1 MPWIPRSKRRTFL
14 QGTTVAAV
22 GSLMG
27 GTAIAKKNDE
37 TAMKDTDSCTPPE
50 DNSTILAA
58 HRGFKGINPENTV
71 AAVKDA
77 VRGGNSANATHRG
90 CDMIECDIMPAG
102 GQPWKGEEY
111 EVVVFHDDKLSDR
124 DGGERGTTDAPNK
137 YVWETDADTV
147 LNAEVLGSGETIP
160 RFEEVLKA
168 TPANIPLNIEWKAA
182 GRSEMPD
189 DFETQKETWR
199 PFTERALDILSEYP
213 NDFIVQS
220 FSKAALATVREA
232 DPSIP
237 IAYLLWDSIEDG
249 LQVARDLDCEYVQPP
264 YNMIKR
270 TPFFRDEY
278 YLDGSD
284 WADIDLVE
292 IAHKEGRK
300 VIPYTIDT
308 WYQADQ
314 LVDAGVDG
322 IIANYPGVLD

>member
-1 MPWIPRSKRRTFL
+1 MSWISKIHRRTL
-14 QGTTVAAV
+14 LEGTAAAAFT
-22 GSLMG
+22 SLVG
-27 GTAIAKKNDE
+27 GTAIAKQNDD
-37 TAMKDTDSCTPPE
+37 TTKKDTDECTPPNDE
-50 DNSTILAA
+50 SPILAA

-77 VRGGNSANATHRG
+77 VRGGNSDNAMHRR
-90 CDMIECDIMPAG
+90 CDMIECDIVPAG
-102 GQPWKGEEY
+102 GQPWKGDEY

-124 DGGERGTTDAPNK
+124 DGGERGTTNAPNK
-137 YVWETDADTV
+137 YVWETDADVV
-147 LNAEVLGSGETIP
+147 LNAEVLGSGETVP
-160 RFEEVLKA
+160 LFEEVLEA
-168 TPANIPLNIEWKAA
+168 TPADIPLNIEWKAA
-182 GRSEMPD
+182 GRPEMPD

-199 PFTERALDILSEYP
+199 PFTKRALDILSEYP

-220 FSKAALATVREA
+220 FSKAALATVREE
-232 DPSIP
+232 DPSVP
-237 IAYLLWDSIEDG
+237 IAYLFWDSIEDG
-249 LQVARDLDCEYVQPP
+249 LQVVRELDCEYLQPP
-264 YNMIKR
+264 YNMIKG

-292 IAHKEGRK
+292 IAHEEGRK

-314 LVDAGVDG
+314 LSKAGVDG